1 MTDPTLRDRAVRLY
15 DAFTH
20 EHRDRRTLLREMT
33 ALAGSAVVAEA
44 LIAAIGAS
52 PAAASITPPDDARLL
67 TRTVNSTVA
76 GKPSTAYLAR
86 PKAGGR
92 KLGTVMVIHENRGLN
107 DHIRDVARRVALA
120 GFRAVAPDF
129 LAPWGGTPA
138 DEDKARDMIGKV
150 DYDVIIAQGLAILA
164 AAKSGPETS
173 GKGGMVGFCWG
184 GALVDRLAVSGGGAI
199 DAAVA
204 YYGPAPSPDQ
214 AAKVQ
219 APMMLHYAGKDSRV
233 AQTGEPWVAALKAAG
248 KSVEAFTY
256 PGVDHAFNNDT
267 SAERYDKAAA
277 ELAWGRTIAF
287 FHKFLD
293 G

>member
-1 MTDPTLRDRAVRLY
+1 MRPWKLTIFGASWL
-15 DAFTH
+15 
-20 EHRDRRTLLREMT
+20 ESSRTLV
-33 ALAGSAVVAEA
+33 ADDNFAAAEA

-52 PAAASITPPDDARLL
+52 PAAAAITAPDDRRLL
-67 TRTVNSTVA
+67 TQTVNATAA
-76 GKPSTAYLAR
+76 GKPSIAYLAR

-107 DHIRDVARRVALA
+107 DHIRDVARRIALA

-138 DEDKARDMIGKV
+138 DEDKARDMIAKV
-150 DYDVIIAQGLAILA
+150 DYDLVIAQGLAILA
-164 AAKSGPETS
+164 EAKRGPETS
-173 GKGGMVGFCWG
+173 GKGGVIGFCWG
-184 GALVDRLAVSGGGAI
+184 GALVNRLAVAGGKAI

-204 YYGPAPSPDQ
+204 YYGPAPAPAE
-214 AAKVQ
+214 AARVE
-219 APMMLHYAGKDSRV
+219 APILLHYAGKDTRV

-248 KSVEAFTY
+248 KKVESFTY

-277 ELAWGRTIAF
+277 DLAWGRSIAF
-287 FHKFLD
+287 LHKYLD

>member
-1 MTDPTLRDRAVRLY
+1 MTDPSLRESAVRLY
-15 DAFTH
+15 DDFTH

-33 ALAGSAVVAEA
+33 ALAGSAAAAET

-52 PAAASITPPDDARLL
+52 PAAAAITAPDDRRLL
-67 TRTVNSTVA
+67 TQTVNATAA
-76 GKPSTAYLAR
+76 GKPSIAYLAR

-107 DHIRDVARRVALA
+107 DHIRDVARRIALA

-138 DEDKARDMIGKV
+138 DEDKARDMIAKV
-150 DYDVIIAQGLAILA
+150 DYDLVIAQGLAILA
-164 AAKSGPETS
+164 EAKRGPETS
-173 GKGGMVGFCWG
+173 GKGGVIGFCWG
-184 GALVDRLAVSGGGAI
+184 GALVNRLAVAGGKAI

-204 YYGPAPSPDQ
+204 YYGPAPAPAE
-214 AAKVQ
+214 AARVE
-219 APMMLHYAGKDSRV
+219 APMLLHYAGKDTRV

-248 KSVEAFTY
+248 KKVESFTY

-277 ELAWGRTIAF
+277 DLAWGRSIAF
-287 FHKFLD
+287 LHKYLD